1 MIHSPP
7 LLLLGAV
14 GVDTAI
20 LVFNIVVYALAFIGL
35 GALIG
40 LATVGLSTIRQGVAM
55 SRHEAR
61 TRGRRRVAPVEA
73 YTAGAAPVAP
83 VAAVPLA
90 PAASSP
96 VAAPAVAPAIEPGIA
111 PEIIAILSAAVVA
124 VCGPSAQIRQI
135 SLVRNEAATSSW
147 TERGRSRIHQSHRL
161 LRGHR

>member
-14 GVDTAI
+14 GIDTAL
-20 LVFNIVVYALAFIGL
+20 LVFNVVVYALAFL
-35 GALIG
+35 G
-40 LATVGLSTIRQGVAM
+40 LAALVAVAMVGISTIRQGIAM

-61 TRGRRRVAPVEA
+61 TRGRRRVAPVDA
-73 YTAGAAPVAP
+73 YAPAPTMPLPVAAPVAP
-83 VAAVPLA
+83 
-90 PAASSP
+90 SP
-96 VAAPAVAPAIEPGIA
+96 APAVVVEASPAIDPGIA